1 MYLPRI
7 FQIVFCI
14 VLLLLVISCTKTKDL
29 SRQSPYNQG
38 IGKKFVLNE
47 DAYVFKFDD
56 TSQYS
61 IAGPNSGIPG
71 LSRIVDSKLIG
82 KHRDNLIIKGVA
94 KRGDVFTIIKVI
106 EELSFEDSMIEFVIQ
121 FESSSITK
129 EIFDTGSILNWKN
142 YPFDKTLGDPPI
154 FKSELVEPLRSDGTW
169 WKQ

>member
-7 FQIVFCI
+7 FQIIFCI

-38 IGKKFVLNE
+38 IGKKFILNE
-47 DAYVFKFDD
+47 DAYVFKFDG

-71 LSRIVDSKLIG
+71 LSRIVDSELIG

-94 KRGDVFTIIKVI
+94 KRGDIFTIIKI
-106 EELSFEDSMIEFVIQ
+106 IKESSFEDSIIEFVIQ
-121 FESSSITK
+121 FESSSVTK
-129 EIFDTGSILNWKN
+129 EIFDTDSIVNLKY
-142 YPFDKTLGDPPI
+142 YPFDKTFGDPPI
-154 FKSELVEPLRSDGTW
+154 FKSDLVEPLPSDGVW
-169 WKQ
+169 WK